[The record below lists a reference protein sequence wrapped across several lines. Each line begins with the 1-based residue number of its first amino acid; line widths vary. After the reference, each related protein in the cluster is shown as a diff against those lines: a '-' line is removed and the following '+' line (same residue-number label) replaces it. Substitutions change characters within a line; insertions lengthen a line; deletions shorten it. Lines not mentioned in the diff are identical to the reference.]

1 MPRIVIEGF
10 TLRVYTDD
18 HQPAHVHVLR
28 AGAEIRVY
36 LRGRRAHE
44 KVAGRMSASDTRRAL
59 RIVGEHREELLQ
71 LWRKYHQ

>member
-10 TLRVYTDD
+10 ALRVYTDD
-18 HQPAHVHVLR
+18 HHPAHVHVFR

-36 LRGRRAHE
+36 LRGRRPYE
-44 KVAGRMSASDTRRAL
+44 KVAGRMSASDIRRAL
-59 RIVGEHREELLQ
+59 RIVGEHHEERLR